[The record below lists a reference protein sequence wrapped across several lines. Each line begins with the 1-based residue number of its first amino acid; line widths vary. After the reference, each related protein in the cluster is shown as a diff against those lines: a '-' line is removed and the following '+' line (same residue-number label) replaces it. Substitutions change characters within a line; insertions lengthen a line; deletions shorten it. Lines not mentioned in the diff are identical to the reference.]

1 MKTKKI
7 NIYEFKSLIKQIIKE
22 EYSLNESDIITFG
35 KYKGKTIEDVA
46 KENPNYLNWIVDN
59 IIPKNKEQEDFI
71 NKVKEVLS
79 TLPEKDNKKNVKTIK
94 LYIPNIYILK
104 RIKTTPALN
113 QWFRS
118 DLKVGDNIENV
129 NHVQFHN
136 IMKLFSSWDYFKKQ
150 GVTVEEITD

>member
-1 MKTKKI
+1 
-7 NIYEFKSLIKQIIKE
+7 
-22 EYSLNESDIITFG
+22 
-35 KYKGKTIEDVA
+35 
-46 KENPNYLNWIVDN
+46 LNWIIDN

-79 TLPEKDNKKNVKTIK
+79 TLPEKNNKRNIKTIK
-94 LYIPNIYILK
+94 LYIPNIHILK
-104 RIKTTPALN
+104 RIKTTPSLN

-150 GVTVEEITD
+150 GVTVEEIIN

>member
-1 MKTKKI
+1 MKI
-7 NIYEFKSLIKQIIKE
+7 NILKNIIKE
-22 EYSLNESDIITFG
+22 EIKKYSLNESDVITFG

-59 IIPKNKEQEDFI
+59 IIPKNKEQENFI
-71 NKVKEVLS
+71 NKVKEVIS
-79 TLPEKDNKKNVKTIK
+79 TLPEKNNKRNVKTIK
-94 LYIPNIYILK
+94 IFIPNEQILK
-104 RIKTTPALN
+104 RIKTTPSLN

-136 IMKLFSSWDYFKKQ
+136 IMKLFSSWDYFTKQ
-150 GVTVEEITD
+150 GVTVEEIIN

>member
-1 MKTKKI
+1 MKI
-7 NIYEFKSLIKQIIKE
+7 NILKNIIKE
-22 EYSLNESDIITFG
+22 EIIKYSLNESDIITFG
-35 KYKGKTIEDVA
+35 KYKGKTLEDVA
-46 KENPNYLNWIVDN
+46 KENSNYLNWIIDN

-79 TLPEKDNKKNVKTIK
+79 TLPEKNNKRNIKTIK
-94 LYIPNIYILK
+94 LYIPNIHILK
-104 RIKTTPALN
+104 RIKTTPSLN

-150 GVTVEEITD
+150 GVTVEEIIN